1 VVAFLSSRH
10 RHFFPEFTCAP
21 ICLLDQST
29 VLGFPLSVSRRQTGI
44 PKHNYM
50 DEQGSPGNRNSN
62 SRTETFHFYGNQK
75 NKSSAAMNYIS
86 WEHSPAT
93 EITRVLKSRIEVSK
107 SMLQSEMKSYWDW
120 QWKWKSL
127 PGSRLFLIVGN
138 QISHKFDRG
147 IKFGSLHVLKEDECS
162 SGWLSIAVPIPIPI
176 PIQTPTPAASTSS

>member
-86 WEHSPAT
+86 WKHSPAT

-107 SMLQSEMKSYWDW
+107 SMLQSEMKSFLSYLGCL
-120 QWKWKSL
+120 KVCSI
-127 PGSRLFLIVGN
+127 LFLRNYNDFI
-138 QISHKFDRG
+138 
-147 IKFGSLHVLKEDECS
+147 
-162 SGWLSIAVPIPIPI
+162 
-176 PIQTPTPAASTSS
+176 